1 MLYSTLMLMMSSAFL
16 MLRLTPGGSFPRPL
30 SEAEERKYLDAW
42 LQGDL
47 EARNVLIE
55 RNLRLVAH
63 IIKKYYTHY
72 DDTDDLIS
80 IGTIGLIK
88 GINTYRPD
96 KGVRLATYASKCAEN
111 EILMYFRSTRKNASE
126 MLLSDVLD
134 TDGDGNSLS
143 LIDILSEDD
152 DMDEQLQADEIS
164 LELQRCIDN
173 VLDAREAE
181 IIRLKGAAFMEKRLI
196 LPAVTAVLLMRYAIG
211 GGEAMTQRETAQ
223 RCGISRSY
231 VSRIEKKAIEKLR
244 AALEADGY

>member
-96 KGVRLATYASKCAEN
+96 KGVRLATYASRCIEN
-111 EILMYFRSTRKNASE
+111 EVLMHFRGSRKSAGDLS
-126 MLLSDVLD
+126 LSDSID
-134 TDGDGNSLS
+134 TDSDGNSLS
-143 LIDILSEDD
+143 LIDVL
-152 DMDEQLQADEIS
+152 ADEEDMS
-164 LELQRCIDN
+164 ERVVQTDLCQHLSQLIDN
-173 VLDAREAE
+173 VLDEREAE
-181 IIRLKGAAFMEKRLI
+181 ILRLRYGLNGDAAL
-196 LPAVTAVLLMRYAIG
+196 
-211 GGEAMTQRETAQ
+211 TQRETAR

-231 VSRIEKKAIEKLR
+231 VSRLEKKALEKLKR
-244 AALEADGY
+244 KLEEE